1 VHGSLF
7 ACCADRS
14 GGHDGR
20 DTCSVTAQPP
30 LGQAQVAKKQKA
42 PVGLGVLSARKK
54 AKSGKLP
61 KGASNLIGKWQAVQ
75 QVRHG

>member
-1 VHGSLF
+1 MEAFSP
-7 ACCADRS
+7 CANCS
-14 GGHDGR
+14 PGGQNGR
-20 DTCSVTAQPP
+20 DACPVPAQAPP
-30 LGQAQVAKKQKA
+30 GQAQAAKKQKA

>member
-1 VHGSLF
+1 MEAF
-7 ACCADRS
+7 PPCADCS
-14 GGHDGR
+14 PGSQNGR
-20 DTCSVTAQPP
+20 DACPVTAQPP

-75 QVRHG
+75 QVRRG